1 MELKESQE
9 KVKEY
14 FEKNNVKPWTQFA
27 ILARLE
33 EEISEIGRIISV
45 DEGLREE
52 WKIDNMDRVD
62 EFGDA
67 LFQLMHLANQMD
79 VDLEEAMEKVLKKYS
94 EYVKDK

>member
-1 MELKESQE
+1 
-9 KVKEY
+9 
-14 FEKNNVKPWTQFA
+14 
-27 ILARLE
+27 
-33 EEISEIGRIISV
+33 
-45 DEGLREE
+45 
-52 WKIDNMDRVD
+52 MDCVD